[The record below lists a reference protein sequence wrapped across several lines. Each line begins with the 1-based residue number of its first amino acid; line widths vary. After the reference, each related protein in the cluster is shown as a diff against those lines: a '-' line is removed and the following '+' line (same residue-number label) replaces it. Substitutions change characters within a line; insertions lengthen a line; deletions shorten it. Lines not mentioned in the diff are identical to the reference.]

1 MFIPDPVISMS
12 IKPTSKVISD
22 NFLSA
27 LKRFSNEDPTFHM
40 EYRKDH
46 RETIISGMG
55 ELHLVNINY
64 LNSLKRMLRN

>member
-22 NFLSA
+22 TFLSA

-55 ELHLVNINY
+55 ELHLVI
-64 LNSLKRMLRN
+64 LQISLYGFFVFSL